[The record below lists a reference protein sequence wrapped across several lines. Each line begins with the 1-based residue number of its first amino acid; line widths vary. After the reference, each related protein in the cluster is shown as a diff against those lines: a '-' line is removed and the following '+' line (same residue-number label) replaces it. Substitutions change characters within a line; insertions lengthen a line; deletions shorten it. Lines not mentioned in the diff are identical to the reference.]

1 MCVAERCDAD
11 DRRSLR
17 ENTSPFEKKGKTK
30 GPREGGGGEGG
41 ECGELSDSS
50 THFKSESSLFCCVF
64 SDPHS
69 AINMIMDR
77 EN

>member
-1 MCVAERCDAD
+1 MSPNDVMRTTDEAFAKT
-11 DRRSLR
+11 LR
-17 ENTSPFEKKGKTK
+17 LSKKKGKTK